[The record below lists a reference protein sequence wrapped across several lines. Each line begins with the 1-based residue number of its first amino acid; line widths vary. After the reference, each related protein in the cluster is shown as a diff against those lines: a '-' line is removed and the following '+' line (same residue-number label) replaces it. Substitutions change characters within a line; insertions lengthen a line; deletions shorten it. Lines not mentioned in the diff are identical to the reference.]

1 MEKTLE
7 GLSKRAAVTERMMD
21 FLQTRCSEIESRK
34 RKLDAA
40 WDSVSERMRDADFR
54 EGALNKRQWELEE
67 RQKRF
72 FVFEDVKMRELA
84 SCEEELEHRN
94 AAAEE
99 HVQLLI
105 MERAEVGETRRRAG
119 ERLAIIEAT
128 KESLRFERQTLAE
141 KEERFDAMINAL
153 KEKELF
159 IEENMRGIALKKD
172 NLDEKWKEIGEE
184 QARLADEKSRGQKLF
199 KHCFMER
206 IEVAENKLEQVR
218 LKMDSKF
225 GEIGCRDNAGWE
237 SLALSIKEAD
247 LVRESVEKKLEE
259 LERMRTEF
267 ISFQEEKA
275 RELASKEQLLDA
287 MTEKLVEDAE
297 LSNQELIEREKLGH
311 SLLERLQ
318 LAKENVEGLKT
329 SVENRFYEADEKM
342 RKLASEEQLLDSRSE
357 KVFRDAELMN
367 EELIEREKLG
377 RQLLDRL
384 CSVKDSVEGLK
395 AAADQRFIEVS
406 LKETDLDSLRNWVE
420 KKMDEADLKEREV
433 EEQGRRIA
441 EKEGRL
447 ISKEKEL
454 EVRHKVRSE
463 KLDSRENSLKEFTR
477 NCFKEHRAIKRELRT
492 EKDLVEKRVRDLD
505 EREQRLYHAQEEL
518 EFKEKQMRESF
529 KLLEYK
535 HHHPTDVFIAPI
547 EIEPDESVDLKF
559 MVRMD
564 GKTLQMFLN
573 DREKEFDSMVD
584 EIFKV
589 LHLSSD
595 PAKLVL
601 DAMAGFYPPRLR
613 EEDVE
618 YNVRRTCIIL
628 LGQLIKLSPTIRP
641 HVREEAIELAT
652 SWKSQLK
659 AASQNAKSQEVL
671 GFLCLLSAFDLAS
684 YFDVD
689 DLSSFLMVGQ
699 YKEALGLE

>member
-1 MEKTLE
+1 
-7 GLSKRAAVTERMMD
+7 MMD

>member
-7 GLSKRAAVTERMMD
+7 GLSKRAAVTERMVD
-21 FLQTRCSEIESRK
+21 FLQIQCSEIESRK

-40 WDSVSERMRDADFR
+40 WDSVSVRMRGADFR
-54 EGALNKRQWELEE
+54 EAALDKRERELEE
-67 RQKRF
+67 RERRF
-72 FVFEDVKMRELA
+72 FMFEDAKMRELA
-84 SCEEELEHRN
+84 SHEQELEHRH
-94 AAAEE
+94 AA
-99 HVQLLI
+99 VVKRVRFLD
-105 MERAEVGETRRRAG
+105 MERAEVGVVRRRAG
-119 ERLAIIEAT
+119 ERLAKIEAD
-128 KESLRFERQTLAE
+128 KQSLMFERQTLAE
-141 KEERFDAMINAL
+141 EEERFDAMIDAL

-159 IEENMRGIALKKD
+159 IEENMRGIALKKE
-172 NLDEKWKEIGEE
+172 NLEEKWKEIGEE
-184 QARLADEKSRGQKLF
+184 QARLADEKSRDQKLF
-199 KHCFMER
+199 KHYFMER

-218 LKMDSKF
+218 LKMDDKF
-225 GEIGCRDNAGWE
+225 GEIECRDNAGWE

-259 LERMRTEF
+259 LEWMRTEF

-287 MTEKLVEDAE
+287 MSEKLVKDAE
-297 LSNQELIEREKLGH
+297 LMNQELIEREKLGH

-342 RKLASEEQLLDSRSE
+342 RKLASRSE

-377 RQLLDRL
+377 RQLLERL

-420 KKMDEADLKEREV
+420 KKMDEADFKKREV
-433 EEQGRRIA
+433 EEQERRIA

-447 ISKEKEL
+447 IAKEKEL
-454 EVRHKVRSE
+454 EDRHKVRLE

-492 EKDLVEKRVRDLD
+492 EKDLVEKRARDLD
-505 EREQRLYHAQEEL
+505 EREQRLYHTLEEL
-518 EFKEKQMRESF
+518 EIKEKQMRYSF
-529 KLLEYK
+529 KVLEYK
-535 HHHPTDVFIAPI
+535 QHHPTDVFIAPI
-547 EIEPDESVDLKF
+547 EIEPDESADLKF
-559 MVRMD
+559 MVRMN

-573 DREKEFDSMVD
+573 DRENEFESMVD

-628 LGQLIKLSPTIRP
+628 LGQLLKLSPTIKP

-659 AASQNAKSQEVL
+659 AAPQIAKSQEVL

-684 YFDVD
+684 YFDED

-699 YKEALGLE
+699 HKEALVLE

>member
-1 MEKTLE
+1 
-7 GLSKRAAVTERMMD
+7 MMD

-40 WDSVSERMRDADFR
+40 WESVSERMRDADFR
-54 EGALNKRQWELEE
+54 EGALNERQWELKE
-67 RQKRF
+67 REKRF
-72 FVFEDVKMRELA
+72 FMFEDMRTRELA
-84 SCEEELEHRN
+84 SREEELEHRH

-99 HVQLLI
+99 RVQLLI

-119 ERLAIIEAT
+119 ERLATIEA
-128 KESLRFERQTLAE
+128 KQESLRFERQTLAE
-141 KEERFDAMINAL
+141 KEERLNAMINAL
-153 KEKELF
+153 KEKEGNFNLF
-159 IEENMRGIALKKD
+159 REEKMRGIALKQE
-172 NLDEKWKEIGEE
+172 NLDKKWKEIGEE
-184 QARLADEKSRGQKLF
+184 QARLADEKSRDQHLF

-206 IEVAENKLEQVR
+206 IDVADNKLEQVR
-218 LKMDSKF
+218 LKMDDKF
-225 GEIGCRDNAGWE
+225 EEIGCRVNAGWE

-247 LVRESVEKKLEE
+247 LVRELVETKLEE

-287 MTEKLVEDAE
+287 MTEKLVKDAE
-297 LSNQELIEREKLGH
+297 LRNQELIEREKLGH

-318 LAKENVEGLKT
+318 LAKENVGGLKT

-357 KVFRDAELMN
+357 KVFRDAKLMN

-420 KKMDEADLKEREV
+420 KKMDEADLKETEV
-433 EEQGRRIA
+433 EEQERRIA

-454 EVRHKVRSE
+454 EDRHKVRSE
-463 KLDSRENSLKEFTR
+463 KLDSREKSLKEFTR
-477 NCFKEHRAIKRELRT
+477 NCFKEHRAIKRELRI
-492 EKDLVEKRVRDLD
+492 EKDLVEKRARDLD
-505 EREQRLYHAQEEL
+505 EKEQRLYHAQEEL
-518 EFKEKQMRESF
+518 ELKEKQMRDSF

-547 EIEPDESVDLKF
+547 EIEPDESADLKF

-573 DREKEFDSMVD
+573 DREKEFESMVD

-601 DAMAGFYPPRLR
+601 DAMAGFYPPHLR

-628 LGQLIKLSPTIRP
+628 LGQLIKLSPTIKP

-659 AASQNAKSQEVL
+659 AAPQNAKSQEVL

-684 YFDVD
+684 YFDAD